1 LGFEGFE
8 RGHMRLE
15 GSRSPAMSHHSDDG
29 MLGNP
34 GSDSFWEPGN
44 YKRTTKRVEDGEKLC
59 KDLILLVQERANIE
73 KEYAKQL
80 KQWSNKW
87 ESIIQKGPEYGTT
100 EAAWKAVLVEADRRC
115 ELHIK
120 VKDNLLNEVV
130 NSIKN
135 WQKDNYHKQMMQLK
149 EKKEMEE
156 QFKKAQKPWAKL
168 LEKVDKC
175 KTNYHMA
182 CKNEKTAVNQERN
195 ATKDS
200 SLSQDQVRKL
210 QDKVSKCQEA
220 VKKSK
225 ENYELALLDITNYNS
240 RYQEDMTDVFERCQ
254 RKEAQRLQ
262 TIKDTMFS
270 IHKCLNIAEDPTLPQ
285 IYDEF
290 YHTVNNADHDK
301 DLRWWSNTHGVNM
314 PMAWPQFEEY
324 TEEFREIAPRSKKNL
339 GGVADGNI
347 TLINQ
352 RSVCDDLP
360 EYNVKPSKT
369 AVNGGSKPA
378 TSLHNSGYTSQPESN
393 GVRGQDNNPFDDGD
407 GEEEWDD
414 GGAVLVDNG
423 EKGVPVR
430 ALYDY
435 EAAEPDELTFKSGD
449 EFEKLE
455 DEDEQGWCKG
465 RKENR
470 VGLYPA
476 NYVEPLT

>member
-1 LGFEGFE
+1 
-8 RGHMRLE
+8 
-15 GSRSPAMSHHSDDG
+15 MSHHSDDG
-29 MLGNP
+29 MLVNP

-44 YKRTTKRVEDGEKLC
+44 FKRTTKRVEDGERLC

-73 KEYAKQL
+73 KEYAKQM
-80 KQWSNKW
+80 KSWSSKW

-115 ELHIK
+115 ELHLR

-130 NSIKN
+130 SGIKN

-149 EKKEMEE
+149 EKKEMED
-156 QFKKAQKPWAKL
+156 QFKKAQKPWSKL
-168 LEKVDKC
+168 LEKVQ
-175 KTNYHMA
+175 KTKVNYHIA

-210 QDKVSKCQEA
+210 QDKVTKCQDA

-225 ENYELALLDITNYNS
+225 ESYELALLDITNYNS

-270 IHKCLNIAEDPTLPQ
+270 IQKCLNIAEDPALPQ

-314 PMAWPQFEEY
+314 PMAWPEFEEY
-324 TEEFREIAPRSKKNL
+324 TEEFREIAPRNKKNL

-360 EYNVKPSKT
+360 EYNVKPVKT
-369 AVNGGSKPA
+369 NMNGAPKHGS
-378 TSLHNSGYTSQPESN
+378 TSINNTSDYDSTQADSN
-393 GVRGQDNNPFDDGD
+393 GVRETNPFDDGD

-414 GGAVLVDNG
+414 GGEVTVLVDNG
-423 EKGVPVR
+423 EPGVDVR

-435 EAAEPDELTFKSGD
+435 EAAEQDELTFKSGD
-449 EFEKLE
+449 LFEKLE

-465 RKENR
+465 RKDGR

-476 NYVEPLT
+476 NYVEPV

>member
-1 LGFEGFE
+1 
-8 RGHMRLE
+8 
-15 GSRSPAMSHHSDDG
+15 MSHHSDDG
-29 MLGNP
+29 MLLP

-44 YKRTTKRVEDGEKLC
+44 YKRTTRRIDDGEKLC
-59 KDLILLVQERANIE
+59 KDLIQLVQERANIE
-73 KEYAKQL
+73 KEYAKQM
-80 KQWSNKW
+80 KAWSTKW
-87 ESIIQKGPEYGTT
+87 NNIIEKGPEYGTT
-100 EAAWKAVLVEADRRC
+100 EAAWKAVLQEADRRC
-115 ELHIK
+115 ELHRR
-120 VKDNLLNEVV
+120 VKDSLENEVI

-135 WQKDNYHKQMMQLK
+135 WQKDNFHRQLMQIK

-156 QFKKAQKPWAKL
+156 QFRKAQKPWAKL
-168 LEKVDKC
+168 LEKVDKA
-175 KTNYHMA
+175 KTNYHLA

-210 QDKVSKCQEA
+210 QDKVSKCQDA
-220 VKKSK
+220 VKKCK
-225 ENYELALLDITNYNS
+225 ETYELALLDISNQNS
-240 RYQEDMTDVFERCQ
+240 RYQEDMTDVYERCQ

-262 TIKDTMFS
+262 TFKDTLFS
-270 IHKCLNIAEDPTLPQ
+270 IHKCLNITEDPTLPQ

-290 YHTVNNADHDK
+290 YHTVNNADHEK

-324 TEEFREIAPRSKKNL
+324 TEEFREIAPGRKKNTIPE
-339 GGVADGNI
+339 GNI

-360 EYNVKPSKT
+360 EYNVKPNSVKT
-369 AVNGGSKPA
+369 TEINGGPKNGAAGS
-378 TSLHNSGYTSQPESN
+378 HNQHSSQVDSN
-393 GVRGQDNNPFDDGD
+393 GVKEANPFVDD
-407 GEEEWDD
+407 ESEEWDPD
-414 GGAVLVDNG
+414 PAPLTDNG
-423 EKGVPVR
+423 EVGIPVR

-435 EAAEPDELTFKSGD
+435 EAAEPDELTFKTGD

-465 RKENR
+465 RKDGR

-476 NYVEPLT
+476 NYVEPL

>member
-1 LGFEGFE
+1 
-8 RGHMRLE
+8 
-15 GSRSPAMSHHSDDG
+15 
-29 MLGNP
+29 
-34 GSDSFWEPGN
+34 
-44 YKRTTKRVEDGEKLC
+44 V
-59 KDLILLVQERANIE
+59 
-73 KEYAKQL
+73 
-80 KQWSNKW
+80 
-87 ESIIQKGPEYGTT
+87 IQ
-100 EAAWKAVLVEADRRC
+100 
-115 ELHIK
+115 
-120 VKDNLLNEVV
+120 
-130 NSIKN
+130 SIKN
-135 WQKDNYHKQMMQLK
+135 WQKDNYHKQMLQLK
-149 EKKEMEE
+149 EKKEMED

-168 LEKVDKC
+168 LEKVDKT
-175 KTNYHMA
+175 KNNYHLA

-210 QDKVSKCQEA
+210 QDKVNKCQET
-220 VKKSK
+220 VKKCK

-262 TIKDTMFS
+262 TFKDTLFT
-270 IHKCLNIAEDPTLPQ
+270 IHKCLNIVEDPMLPQ

-290 YHTVNNADHDK
+290 YHTINNADHEK

-324 TEEFREIAPRSKKNL
+324 TEEFREIAPRSKKNQTIP
-339 GGVADGNI
+339 DGNI

-360 EYNVKPSKT
+360 EYNVKPAAKKPDM
-369 AVNGGSKPA
+369 NGGPKTGT
-378 TSLHNSGYTSQPESN
+378 TSINHNSDFNTSQVDSN
-393 GVRGQDNNPFDDGD
+393 GVKDANPFDD
-407 GEEEWDD
+407 ESEEWDD
-414 GGAVLVDNG
+414 GGAYALVDNG
-423 EKGVPVR
+423 EPGVPVR

-435 EAAEPDELTFKSGD
+435 EAAEQDELTFKSGE

-465 RKENR
+465 RKDGR

-476 NYVEPLT
+476 NYVEPV

>member
-1 LGFEGFE
+1 
-8 RGHMRLE
+8 MRLE
-15 GSRSPAMSHHSDDG
+15 SRPSHGEMSHHSDDG
-29 MLGNP
+29 MLGHP

-59 KDLILLVQERANIE
+59 RDLILLVQDRAKIE
-73 KEYAKQL
+73 KEYAHQL

-87 ESIIQKGPEYGTT
+87 EGIIQRGPEYGTT
-100 EAAWKAVLVEADRRC
+100 EAAWKSVLVEADRRC

-120 VKDNLLNEVV
+120 VKDNLNNEVV

-135 WQKDNYHKQMMQLK
+135 WQKDNYHRQMLQLK
-149 EKKEMEE
+149 EKKDMED

-168 LEKVDKC
+168 LEKVEKA
-175 KTNYHMA
+175 KANYHMA

-210 QDKVSKCQEA
+210 QDKVQKCQDA

-225 ENYELALLDITNYNS
+225 EQYELALLDITNYNS

-262 TIKDTMFS
+262 TIKDTMFA
-270 IHKCLNIAEDPTLPQ
+270 IHKCLNISEDPALPQ

-290 YHTVNNADHDK
+290 YHTINNADHDK

-352 RSVCDDLP
+352 RQVCDDLP
-360 EYNVKPSKT
+360 EYNVKPAKT
-369 AVNGGSKPA
+369 TTNMNGGTKTGS
-378 TSLHNSGYTSQPESN
+378 TSINHTSGYSTQADSN
-393 GVRGQDNNPFDDGD
+393 GVRETNPFDDGD

-414 GGAVLVDNG
+414 GGAIVDTG
-423 EKGVPVR
+423 EPGVMVR

-435 EAAEPDELTFKSGD
+435 EAAEQDELSFKSGD

-465 RKENR
+465 RKDGR
-470 VGLYPA
+470 AGLYPA
-476 NYVEPLT
+476 NYVEVI

>member
-1 LGFEGFE
+1 
-8 RGHMRLE
+8 
-15 GSRSPAMSHHSDDG
+15 
-29 MLGNP
+29 
-34 GSDSFWEPGN
+34 
-44 YKRTTKRVEDGEKLC
+44 
-59 KDLILLVQERANIE
+59 VQERANIE

-149 EKKEMEE
+149 EKKEMED

-175 KTNYHMA
+175 KSNYHTA

-339 GGVADGNI
+339 GGTVADGNI

-393 GVRGQDNNPFDDGD
+393 GVRGQDSNPFDDGD
-407 GEEEWDD
+407 NEEEWDD

-465 RKENR
+465 RKDNR

>member
-1 LGFEGFE
+1 MRGREGVRQSD
-8 RGHMRLE
+8 RGYMRLE
-15 GSRSPAMSHHSDDG
+15 GRGSPSEMSHHSDDG

-149 EKKEMEE
+149 EKKEMED

-168 LEKVDKC
+168 LEKVEKC
-175 KTNYHMA
+175 KSNYHTA

-324 TEEFREIAPRSKKNL
+324 
-339 GGVADGNI
+339 
-347 TLINQ
+347 
-352 RSVCDDLP
+352 
-360 EYNVKPSKT
+360 NVKPSKT

-378 TSLHNSGYTSQPESN
+378 TSLHNSGYTSQPERCRSV
-393 GVRGQDNNPFDDGD
+393 GAADI
-407 GEEEWDD
+407 GELRSKLTAPPSYATMGRASLPARTQTYSALNLSDLTPNLPPVIDEE
-414 GGAVLVDNG
+414 
-423 EKGVPVR
+423 
-430 ALYDY
+430 
-435 EAAEPDELTFKSGD
+435 
-449 EFEKLE
+449 
-455 DEDEQGWCKG
+455 
-465 RKENR
+465 
-470 VGLYPA
+470 
-476 NYVEPLT
+476 

>member
-1 LGFEGFE
+1 MG
-8 RGHMRLE
+8 
-15 GSRSPAMSHHSDDG
+15 
-29 MLGNP
+29 
-34 GSDSFWEPGN
+34 
-44 YKRTTKRVEDGEKLC
+44 
-59 KDLILLVQERANIE
+59 
-73 KEYAKQL
+73 
-80 KQWSNKW
+80 
-87 ESIIQKGPEYGTT
+87 
-100 EAAWKAVLVEADRRC
+100 
-115 ELHIK
+115 
-120 VKDNLLNEVV
+120 
-130 NSIKN
+130 
-135 WQKDNYHKQMMQLK
+135 
-149 EKKEMEE
+149 
-156 QFKKAQKPWAKL
+156 
-168 LEKVDKC
+168 
-175 KTNYHMA
+175 
-182 CKNEKTAVNQERN
+182 
-195 ATKDS
+195 
-200 SLSQDQVRKL
+200 
-210 QDKVSKCQEA
+210 DKVSKCQEA

-378 TSLHNSGYTSQPESN
+378 TSLHNSGYTSQPERMGLATNRTSLLSVSGSAQGKN
-393 GVRGQDNNPFDDGD
+393 FDRASAVSVASNNPF
-407 GEEEWDD
+407 
-414 GGAVLVDNG
+414 
-423 EKGVPVR
+423 
-430 ALYDY
+430 
-435 EAAEPDELTFKSGD
+435 
-449 EFEKLE
+449 EFE
-455 DEDEQGWCKG
+455 
-465 RKENR
+465 
-470 VGLYPA
+470 
-476 NYVEPLT
+476 